1 MKEIDILESLIE
13 TENELQLD
21 SYEIMSV
28 PIWNVLKH
36 KLRQIFLTNEG
47 AYEAAVSKKVP
58 FSFKKALISFP
69 KSIIKFHLLL
79 IQRPKI
85 DNLVMG
91 FPKMDLVNG
100 LYIDRFID
108 PVIELS
114 DLKNNYIYFEYGKTG
129 FHYSN
134 RPNKDKLLYTDYI
147 NWLGII
153 GGFILLPIIY
163 LKERAKINSFVSL
176 VSQCLRF
183 KVKPKYVAYKIA
195 EFKVLTAIYIK
206 LLKIMEVKNVFGVS
220 RILFKP
226 VSFAAKKN
234 NIKVYEFQHGITQTT
249 TELYGGNYL
258 PAIDPDY
265 FLLFGDACPHDVFG
279 IPTNKVI
286 NIGWAFKIYL
296 GETTNKSYLMNS
308 CLVISE
314 PTITDKI
321 IEATIE
327 LSKKYPAF
335 EFHIRRHPQEAFSE
349 EQIALINQYEKI
361 KDVTNEINSFIV
373 LLDYNFVI
381 GENSTVLYEA
391 LSLGKKVARIN
402 FCGLNPVSRSEED
415 SFYYL
420 DTVDD
425 YKNYIEGERKIKSC
439 AIYSDFKTNIFNSLI
454 HGTYTI

>member
-1 MKEIDILESLIE
+1 
-13 TENELQLD
+13 
-21 SYEIMSV
+21 
-28 PIWNVLKH
+28 
-36 KLRQIFLTNEG
+36 
-47 AYEAAVSKKVP
+47 
-58 FSFKKALISFP
+58 
-69 KSIIKFHLLL
+69 
-79 IQRPKI
+79 
-85 DNLVMG
+85 
-91 FPKMDLVNG
+91 
-100 LYIDRFID
+100 
-108 PVIELS
+108 
-114 DLKNNYIYFEYGKTG
+114 
-129 FHYSN
+129 
-134 RPNKDKLLYTDYI
+134 
-147 NWLGII
+147 
-153 GGFILLPIIY
+153 
-163 LKERAKINSFVSL
+163 
-176 VSQCLRF
+176 
-183 KVKPKYVAYKIA
+183 
-195 EFKVLTAIYIK
+195 
-206 LLKIMEVKNVFGVS
+206 MEVKNVFGVS